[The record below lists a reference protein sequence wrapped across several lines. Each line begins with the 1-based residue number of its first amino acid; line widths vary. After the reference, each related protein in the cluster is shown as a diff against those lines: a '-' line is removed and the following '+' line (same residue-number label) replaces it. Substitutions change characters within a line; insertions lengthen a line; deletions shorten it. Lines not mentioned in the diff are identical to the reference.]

1 MGELFIKG
9 QKTPSITNPWRE
21 AQIILENWHFFEPR
35 VLFFIC
41 LVFCWFRG
49 GFFFAFPRVAAAAP
63 TASET
68 CSNHTCGAVFRACVR
83 RCLPLPLL
91 FLAFAPHGP
100 QTLKYPG
107 ACSSTPTFR
116 TRWAATCHSESTPRR
131 GRVAV
136 FPRGCGTVT
145 TGLLLRF
152 GRGGFERFALGGL
165 ACGADL
171 LVPFRGSHRHE
182 FATSSCEL
190 LRASGRDSRPASA
203 RSRRGQGRGTGEQA
217 STRPSGGTS
226 DCGPERASASQ
237 CEVARDS
244 ARKQA
249 RATARQREKTRSSAS
264 QREQTRASASQR
276 KRKPARGAWGGA
288 YRANARRKGA
298 NQLHIFNFF
307 LKGGLSRNSPKYR
320 IWGDP
325 LLRDKKRPI

>member
-1 MGELFIKG
+1 MVAF
-9 QKTPSITNPWRE
+9 
-21 AQIILENWHFFEPR
+21 A
-35 VLFFIC
+35 V
-41 LVFCWFRG
+41 
-49 GFFFAFPRVAAAAP
+49 AFP
-63 TASET
+63 
-68 CSNHTCGAVFRACVR
+68 CFC
-83 RCLPLPLL
+83 
-91 FLAFAPHGP
+91 PHGP

-171 LVPFRGSHRHE
+171 LVPFR
-182 FATSSCEL
+182 AAIVTSL
-190 LRASGRDSRPASA
+190 PLPRASCYGRAGAIHDPPALA
-203 RSRRGQGRGTGEQA
+203 AEGGGGGVQA
-217 STRPSGGTS
+217 ITRPSGGTS

-237 CEVARDS
+237 CEVARDR

-276 KRKPARGAWGGA
+276 KRKPARGVWGGA

-307 LKGGLSRNSPKYR
+307 LKGGLSRNFPKYR
-320 IWGDP
+320 IWGNP
-325 LLRDKKRPI
+325 LLRDKKRAL

>member
-1 MGELFIKG
+1 M
-9 QKTPSITNPWRE
+9 
-21 AQIILENWHFFEPR
+21 
-35 VLFFIC
+35 
-41 LVFCWFRG
+41 
-49 GFFFAFPRVAAAAP
+49 
-63 TASET
+63 
-68 CSNHTCGAVFRACVR
+68 FRACVR

-100 QTLKYPG
+100 QTYPG

-136 FPRGCGTVT
+136 FQRGGGAVT

-152 GRGGFERFALGGL
+152 GRDGFERFAVGGL

-171 LVPFRGSHRHE
+171 LVPFRSSHRHE

-226 DCGPERASASQ
+226 DCGSERASASQ
-237 CEVARDS
+237 GDLARDS
-244 ARKQA
+244 AREQA
-249 RATARQREKTRSSAS
+249 RVNARQREKTRSSAS

-276 KRKPARGAWGGA
+276 KRKPVRGARGGS
-288 YRANARRKGA
+288 YRPNARRKGA

-307 LKGGLSRNSPKYR
+307 LKGVLSRNSPLSTGY
-320 IWGDP
+320 GGT
-325 LLRDKKRPI
+325 LY

>member
-1 MGELFIKG
+1 MCSAMVAF
-9 QKTPSITNPWRE
+9 
-21 AQIILENWHFFEPR
+21 A
-35 VLFFIC
+35 V
-41 LVFCWFRG
+41 
-49 GFFFAFPRVAAAAP
+49 AFP
-63 TASET
+63 
-68 CSNHTCGAVFRACVR
+68 CFC
-83 RCLPLPLL
+83 
-91 FLAFAPHGP
+91 PHGP

-116 TRWAATCHSESTPRR
+116 TRWAATCRSESTPRR

-136 FPRGCGTVT
+136 FPRGCGTVP

-152 GRGGFERFALGGL
+152 ARDGFERFALGGL
-165 ACGADL
+165 ARGADL
-171 LVPFRGSHRHE
+171 LVPFR
-182 FATSSCEL
+182 AAIVTSL
-190 LRASGRDSRPASA
+190 PLPRASCYGRAGAIHDPSAPAA
-203 RSRRGQGRGTGEQA
+203 EGGDGQA
-217 STRPSGGTS
+217 ITRPSGGTS

-276 KRKPARGAWGGA
+276 KRKPARGVWGGA

-307 LKGGLSRNSPKYR
+307 LKGGLSRNFPKYR
-320 IWGDP
+320 IWGNS
-325 LLRDKKRPI
+325 LLRDKKRPL

>member
-21 AQIILENWHFFEPR
+21 AQIIVENWHFSESR
-35 VLFFIC
+35 DLVFIC
-41 LVFCWFRG
+41 LVFCWFLG
-49 GFFFAFPRVAAAAP
+49 CFFSAFLRVVAAAP

-136 FPRGCGTVT
+136 FQRGGGAVT

-152 GRGGFERFALGGL
+152 GRDGFERFAVGGL

-171 LVPFRGSHRHE
+171 LVPFR
-182 FATSSCEL
+182 AAIVTSLPLPRVSCYG
-190 LRASGRDSRPASA
+190 RAGAIHDPPAL
-203 RSRRGQGRGTGEQA
+203 EQA
-217 STRPSGGTS
+217 ITRPSGGTS

-249 RATARQREKTRSSAS
+249 RVTARQREKTRSSAS

-288 YRANARRKGA
+288 YRANARRKGD
-298 NQLHIFNFF
+298 NDPHILNFF
-307 LKGGLSRNSPKYR
+307 LKGGLSQNFPKYK
-320 IWGDP
+320 IWGNS
-325 LLRDKKRPI
+325 LFTRKNVL